1 MRAGA
6 RQGSFSARSVMSDS
20 PRSGRPRH
28 GGFRRE
34 VEKPISASTMRS
46 MAVVAQPM
54 KGNSAGAN
62 RVPEEVHVKV
72 YRDQATAYSTER
84 LHPYQAMDDSQ
95 SGFVDFVQHPDQIPI
110 ALEDFQPFG
119 DRSAV
124 QTFYDFLRW
133 LNGRDGHLQSCDF
146 AFRPAASHA
155 DTNSHYT
162 LSAIGRLF
170 IMFRD
175 LRFNCSNP
183 HTEWLC
189 DRLMHYLTEVDQDMS
204 VAEGVVGFTL
214 NPVLHLDLAQGFWRP
229 TGEYD
234 VAADSP
240 GYGRHLTLN
249 FFAYGNDER
258 HVFNNLERL
267 FRNLWSACRL
277 VSDEI
282 EEALSAGVAK

>member
-1 MRAGA
+1 
-6 RQGSFSARSVMSDS
+6 
-20 PRSGRPRH
+20 
-28 GGFRRE
+28 
-34 VEKPISASTMRS
+34 
-46 MAVVAQPM
+46 
-54 KGNSAGAN
+54 
-62 RVPEEVHVKV
+62 VKV

-84 LHPYQAMDDSQ
+84 LHPYHAMDDSQ

-110 ALEDFQPFG
+110 ALEDFRPFG

-133 LNGRDGHLQSCDF
+133 LNGRDGHLQSCDC

-240 GYGRHLTLN
+240 GKATCSITWSDCFATSGALAVLSLMRSRRHFQRASRSKYPLIAKAMRSFALNKGR
-249 FFAYGNDER
+249 GE
-258 HVFNNLERL
+258 
-267 FRNLWSACRL
+267 
-277 VSDEI
+277 
-282 EEALSAGVAK
+282 